1 MNFYS
6 KPDHRSAI
14 WFWGGI
20 AAIFLTSIALRF
32 WGLHRI
38 NTLVFDE
45 VYYAKFA
52 VAFLQGKQ
60 EFGGHPAL
68 STYLIAAGIWISEHL
83 SWGNPADTN
92 SLAGMT
98 LRTFSYRWLNALM
111 GAFIPLVMAAI
122 AYQLTHR
129 RRYALL
135 AGLFAAMDGLILV
148 ESRYALNNVYLILF
162 GLLGHLGLLIALNVS
177 PQKRWFWLAIAGAG
191 FGASFSIKWNGLGF
205 LLGAYL
211 IWIAAWILRGINAVR
226 PTPAPSPSTARWRS
240 PLANLTQLHLG
251 HGLFGFALV
260 PAITYYICWIPY
272 MQLDPSTSFLG
283 WQKKIIEYHHQ
294 VGGNDVHPYCS
305 PWYSWPFMVR
315 PVAYFYKTAAS
326 VNEPIPVG
334 DATLSQDATKI
345 VYDVHAMGNPFLW
358 WFSTAAMI
366 IVLGVLIRYGWRWL
380 KFGRQPTRQPT
391 RQTTDSGDQ
400 QAMVSLPS
408 SLYTWT
414 AFYLVLNWIANLLPW
429 LEVSRC
435 TFLYHYMASS
445 MFAMLAIALLVD
457 RWLQSPQ
464 DWYRSA
470 GITIIF
476 VIVAAFIFWLP
487 LYLALPLA
495 PDAFRLRQWF
505 PTWV

>member
-1 MNFYS
+1 VPNVSWFMNLYS
-6 KPDHRSAI
+6 KPDYRSAL
-14 WFWGGI
+14 WFWSGI
-20 AAIFLTSIALRF
+20 AAIFLASLALRF

-60 EFGGHPAL
+60 DFGGHPPL
-68 STYLIAAGIWISEHL
+68 STYLIAAGIWISERL
-83 SWGNPADTN
+83 NWGNLADTN

-98 LRTFSYRWLNALM
+98 LRTFSYRWLNALT

-135 AGLFAAMDGLILV
+135 AGLFTAVDGLILV

-162 GLLGHLGLLIALNVS
+162 GLLGQLGFLIALNVS
-177 PQKRWFWLAIAGAG
+177 AQARWFWLAIAGVG

-211 IWIAAWILRGINAVR
+211 IWIAAWMLRGISAVR
-226 PTPAPSPSTARWRS
+226 PLATPSSSVVRFRS
-240 PLANLTQLHLG
+240 PLANLTRLHLG
-251 HGLFGFALV
+251 HSVFGLAIV
-260 PAITYYICWIPY
+260 PAITYYISWIPY

-283 WQKKIIEYHHQ
+283 WQAKIMEYHKQ
-294 VGGNDVHPYCS
+294 VGGMNVHPYCS

-315 PVAYFYKTAAS
+315 PVAYFYKTAVS

-334 DATLSQDATKI
+334 DAKLPQEVARI

-358 WFSTAAMI
+358 WFSSIAM
-366 IVLGVLIRYGWRWL
+366 VLLLGVLIHQGWVWL
-380 KFGRQPTRQPT
+380 QTVQSPVSSAEQP
-391 RQTTDSGDQ
+391 
-400 QAMVSLPS
+400 MKVSISP
-408 SLYTWT
+408 LYAW
-414 AFYLVLNWIANLLPW
+414 AALYLVLNWMANLLPW

-435 TFLYHYMASS
+435 TFLYHYMTSL
-445 MFAMLAIALLVD
+445 MFAILAIALIVD
-457 RWLQSPQ
+457 RWLQSSQ
-464 DWYRSA
+464 DWRRAA
-470 GITIIF
+470 GLTIIF
-476 VIVAAFIFWLP
+476 IILAAFIFWLP

-505 PTWV
+505 PSWV